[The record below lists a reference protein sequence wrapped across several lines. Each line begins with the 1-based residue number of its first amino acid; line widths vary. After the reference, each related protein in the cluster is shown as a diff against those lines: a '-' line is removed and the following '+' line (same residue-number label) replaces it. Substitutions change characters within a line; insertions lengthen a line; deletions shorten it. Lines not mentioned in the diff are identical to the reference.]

1 MRCVRINRVFEI
13 WYDKK
18 NLFIYEEIK
27 KIKRKRSFPNS
38 ETGSTR
44 EYNSWLPIF
53 DKKKKKE
60 KKSTVCQP
68 RRSSNLSARRMDA
81 SLHRNRINLHCVAR
95 WTSSWDIYVCIALSY
110 LPNNWAGWSHDEKNT
125 LLDEI
130 VEKCPSLAVEFL
142 FIFLKRYLPSMLI
155 DPRKFY
161 TEIIDVIWY
170 WIRAYACRVFL
181 TDRKFIGKLSNRRI
195 SPEMKFYLWYL

>member
-68 RRSSNLSARRMDA
+68 RRSSNLSARCMDA

-161 TEIIDVIWY
+161 RYNLILDSSVRRPSFLNGSKIYWKTFEHEDLARNEI
-170 WIRAYACRVFL
+170 
-181 TDRKFIGKLSNRRI
+181 LSLV
-195 SPEMKFYLWYL
+195 SLM